1 MLQIFNQ
8 VLKVIREN
16 KVYQEKMEKLVKMV
30 YKDLLDLQDQLEKTD
45 QYQKLGTRHKF
56 DII

>member
-30 YKDLLDLQDQLEKTD
+30 YKDLLV
-45 QYQKLGTRHKF
+45 QKEIL
-56 DII
+56 D